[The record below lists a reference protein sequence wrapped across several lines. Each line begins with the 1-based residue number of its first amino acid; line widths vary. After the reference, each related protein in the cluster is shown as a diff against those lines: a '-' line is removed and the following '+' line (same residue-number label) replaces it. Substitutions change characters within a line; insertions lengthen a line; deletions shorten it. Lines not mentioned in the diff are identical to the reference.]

1 MEEMDL
7 IPISQPKTRDF
18 TLSVGSARPM
28 QEVKAAKL
36 PLKECLPTSI
46 V

>member
-7 IPISQPKTRDF
+7 IPISKPKTRDF
-18 TLSVGSARPM
+18 TLSAGSARPM
-28 QEVKAAKL
+28 KEVKAAEL
-36 PLKECLPTSI
+36 PLKESLPTSI